1 MTAYFDGDGS
11 PFDDKVRNVYQK
23 SPKLKFWNSFMD
35 GKLPVKCS
43 DPSVEWCVW
52 CIPGERALIEALSW
66 NAKGGIA
73 KVLSMGGKEAVFEV
87 DYAALGLP
95 APLAE
100 GAPSAEAAGDKMD
113 SLMDDGDGGLGSQ
126 GLALDDSPLDF
137 YNMIEK
143 GAQPAGKKGF
153 SVKFGT
159 YGCFVGEFTR

>member
-1 MTAYFDGDGS
+1 
-11 PFDDKVRNVYQK
+11 
-23 SPKLKFWNSFMD
+23 
-35 GKLPVKCS
+35 
-43 DPSVEWCVW
+43 
-52 CIPGERALIEALSW
+52 
-66 NAKGGIA
+66 
-73 KVLSMGGKEAVFEV
+73 MGGKEAVFKV